1 MCFEIL
7 MNVSFKLLHKNLH
20 FFKENDLNDFSQY
33 PSAPFNSEML
43 KYVEYNSIS
52 TEYRKWKKINKNLKT
67 LLYFN
72 NVCHLSK
79 IKSLNRLFLLI
90 FVIQSEL

>member
-1 MCFEIL
+1 MCFEIS
-7 MNVSFKLLHKNLH
+7 MNVSLKLLHKKFT

-52 TEYRKWKKINKNLKT
+52 TEYRKWKKNKNLKT

-79 IKSLNRLFLLI
+79 IKSLNRLFLLL